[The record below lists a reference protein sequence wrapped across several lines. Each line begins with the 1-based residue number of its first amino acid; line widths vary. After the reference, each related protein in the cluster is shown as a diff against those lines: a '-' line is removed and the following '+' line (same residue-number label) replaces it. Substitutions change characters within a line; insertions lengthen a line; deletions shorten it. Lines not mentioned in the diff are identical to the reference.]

1 MIDPGTGV
9 SPDAVRFGLLG
20 PLLVADGAG
29 EIAVLPAAKQR
40 IIMAALLL
48 NANTTVTSDKLTQ
61 ILWEVSPPSSAA
73 TAVRNYVMRL
83 RRLVG
88 PAGARIVGRQ
98 GGYAVELRGPAELD
112 LAEVDVLRRDA
123 QAAAAAGRWSDASSL
138 CSAALSL
145 WRGEPLADVPSP
157 ALAQRELMRLAELRL
172 QLTEARIDADLHLA
186 RHSELVAELRQ
197 LAAEH
202 PLREHVRVQLMLAC
216 YRCGR
221 QAEALATYQ
230 ETRALL
236 IDELGVEPGPE
247 LREIQRRILAA
258 DPGLMAVAAAAN
270 TNAVHP
276 VPRAGPQVGP
286 QVGPHPALDQP
297 LVPRQLP
304 AGVRHFTGR
313 AAELDTL
320 TTLLDE
326 VADGTDTVLVAAIA
340 GAAGVGKTTL
350 AVHWAH
356 LMADRFPDG
365 QLFIDLRGFDPV
377 GQPTRPADVIRS
389 FLDALHVN
397 PRQVPASTQAQADMY
412 RTLTAGRRMLIVLDN
427 ACDAAQIR
435 PLIPGGP
442 RCTVII
448 TSRSELTALA
458 VGGAH
463 VLNLDVLTEAE
474 SIKLLSVRIGTERVQ
489 AGREAAADLVR
500 LCARLPLAIAI
511 AAARVA
517 ASPGSPPLSGFNA
530 ELRDARTRLDMLTI
544 AGDATADMRAIFS
557 WSYRFLSG
565 PAAELFRLL
574 GVHPGPDISVC
585 AAASLAD
592 IAPDR
597 ARFALAELA
606 GANLLSEHSAGRFAF
621 HDLLRAYAAERAQAE
636 KRDDERAASVRRVL
650 DYYLHT
656 AWAANRLLNPA
667 RDPITLPPPTA
678 GAAAEQLVSHDQA
691 LSWFEAEHKV
701 LIAAMTLAAETGC
714 HVHAWQI
721 PWTLADF
728 LERQGHWQD
737 WVITQRIGLTAARQ
751 LDDRSAQARAHR
763 GLGFAYARLGSY
775 PEAHTH
781 LTQALTLFR
790 EAGDKVGQARAHQD
804 LSWTLDRQG
813 QLSQALNHDQQAL
826 SLFKQTGHTRGQ
838 ATALNSIG
846 WLCTQSGDH
855 HAAVDSCLQALQ
867 LHHALGN
874 HRGEA
879 ATWDSLGYARHHL
892 HEHTEALACYSRS
905 LEKFRE
911 LGDRLSQAEVL
922 THLGDTYLVSD
933 RREAARDAWQEALR
947 LLADL
952 GHSDADQIRAK
963 LHNLTGG

>member
-9 SPDAVRFGLLG
+9 SADVVRFGLLG

-48 NANTTVTSDKLTQ
+48 SANTTVSSDKLTQ
-61 ILWEVSPPSSAA
+61 ILWEVSPPPSAA

-98 GGYAVELRGPAELD
+98 GGYAVEVRGPAELD
-112 LAEVDVLRRDA
+112 LAEVDLLRRDA
-123 QAAAAAGRWSDASSL
+123 QAAAAAGRWSDASCL

-157 ALAQRELMRLAELRL
+157 VLAQRELTRLAELRL
-172 QLTEARIDADLHLA
+172 QLTEARIDADLRLA
-186 RHSELVAELRQ
+186 RHSELIAELRQ

-202 PLREHVRVQLMLAC
+202 PLREHMRVQLMLAC

-247 LREIQRRILAA
+247 LQGIQRRILAA
-258 DPGLMAVAAAAN
+258 DPGLMVVAAAP
-270 TNAVHP
+270 TTSAVHLA
-276 VPRAGPQVGP
+276 PRTGPQAAP
-286 QVGPHPALDQP
+286 DEP

-304 AGVRHFTGR
+304 ASVRHFTGR
-313 AAELDTL
+313 AAELGTL

-326 VADGTDTVLVAAIA
+326 VADGTDTVLVAAIG
-340 GAAGVGKTTL
+340 GAAGMGKTTL

-356 LMADRFPDG
+356 LVADRFPDG
-365 QLFIDLRGFDPV
+365 QLFIDLRGFDPL
-377 GQPTRPADVIRS
+377 GQPIRSADAIRS
-389 FLDALHVN
+389 FLEALHVN

-412 RTLTAGRRMLIVLDN
+412 RTVTAGRRMLIVLDN

-442 RCTVII
+442 RCAVII

-463 VLNLDVLTEAE
+463 VLNLGVLTEAE
-474 SIKLLSVRIGTERVQ
+474 GINLLSVRIGTERVQ
-489 AGREAAADLVR
+489 ASRGAAADMVR

-511 AAARVA
+511 VAARVA

-544 AGDATADMRAIFS
+544 TGDATADMRAIFS
-557 WSYRFLSG
+557 WSYRSLSS
-565 PAAELFRLL
+565 PAAATFRLL
-574 GVHPGPDISVC
+574 GVHPGPDISVR

-592 IAPDR
+592 IPPDR
-597 ARFALAELA
+597 ARIALAELA

-621 HDLLRAYAAERAQAE
+621 HDLLRAYAAECALAE
-636 KRDDERAASVRRVL
+636 NSDDERAASVRRVL

-667 RDPITLPPPTA
+667 RDPITLPPAAA
-678 GAAAEQLVSHDQA
+678 GAAPEELVSHDQA
-691 LSWFEAEHKV
+691 LSWFEAEHRV
-701 LIAAMTLAAETGC
+701 LIAAMTLAAETGFR
-714 HVHAWQI
+714 VHAWQI

-737 WVITQRIGLTAARQ
+737 WVITQRTGLTAARQ
-751 LDDRSAQARAHR
+751 LGDRATQARAHR
-763 GLGFAYARLGSY
+763 GLGFACARLGSY
-775 PEAHTH
+775 PEAHAH

-790 EAGDKVGQARAHQD
+790 EADDKVGQARAHQD

-826 SLFKQTGHTRGQ
+826 SLFKETGHTRGQ

-892 HEHTEALACYSRS
+892 HEHTEALACYGRS

-922 THLGDTYLVSD
+922 THLGETYLVSG
-933 RREAARDAWQEALR
+933 RRKAAGDVWREALR
-947 LLADL
+947 LLEDL

-963 LHNLTGG
+963 LHSLTGG